1 MDGQS
6 LQAVIEAFRTFANDK
21 GWIIVKEK
29 EIQYGY
35 QLIVTDGVTKTPV
48 ALFSSGK
55 MLAQGKITP
64 LQREIK
70 AWRYIP

>member
-1 MDGQS
+1 MGGQN
-6 LQAVIEAFRTFANDK
+6 LQTVIEAFRTFVNEK
-21 GWIIVKEK
+21 GWVIIKEK

-35 QLIVTDGVTKTPV
+35 QLIVTDGATKTPV